1 MRGTSVVKGNP
12 MENPVR
18 VGARWITRGARWV
31 RVDAP
36 GILSLAEK
44 MCDLPLVAW
53 EDRYHFRGE
62 EETTLRYLL
71 CLDALNFCFWPPS
84 GPSGEKW
91 AVPGPEG
98 EKLTGYFALA
108 YALRRAAE
116 GDPTFLEPQALAAA
130 TPDWVRAILGEIPLL
145 PWRARALREVGAAL
159 FRFGSARAFFSS
171 ARGSCRRLVELVT
184 SHLPLFRDA
193 ALYRGREVL
202 FHKRAQIL
210 CADLWGTFGG
220 EGPGALH
227 DLDWLTAFADYK
239 LPQLL
244 WAHGALVLH
253 PSLAG
258 RVHCLVP
265 LASGSPE
272 EVELRATTVV
282 AVEELTAT
290 LRAGGRSVR
299 AFEVDWTLWNLSQA
313 PLPVPHHCVRTVF
326 Y

>member
-1 MRGTSVVKGNP
+1 MD
-12 MENPVR
+12 NPVR
-18 VGARWITRGARWV
+18 TGARWIMRWSSWV
-31 RVDAP
+31 RVDRARL
-36 GILSLAEK
+36 LSLAEK

-84 GPSGEKW
+84 GPRGEKW

-108 YALRRAAE
+108 WALRRAAE
-116 GDPTFLEPQALAAA
+116 EEPSLFSPEVLADA
-130 TPDWVRAILGEIPLL
+130 TPDRVGAILGEIPLL
-145 PWRARALREVGAAL
+145 SWRARALREVGAVL
-159 FRFGSARAFFSS
+159 LRFGSAREFF
-171 ARGSCRRLVELVT
+171 ARAGGSCRRLVELVT

-220 EGPGALH
+220 EGPGALR

-244 WAHGALVLH
+244 WAEGALVLH
-253 PSLAG
+253 PSLAT
-258 RVHCLVP
+258 RLRSLTPLV
-265 LASGSPE
+265 AGSAE
-272 EVELRATTVV
+272 EVELRAATVV

-290 LRAGGRSVR
+290 LRADGRSVR
-299 AFEVDWTLWNLSQA
+299 AFEVDWTLWNLSQDR
-313 PLPVPHHCVRTVF
+313 LPVPHPRVVTPL